1 MKLWISVSISACY
14 PMLIYI
20 GGDKPASLRP
30 KYYTRRRYKFLTN
43 VNPRA
48 RFKRAFDRRDAT
60 RIDDASTT
68 RADSVL
74 SLWLNLTHSLP
85 FAVWLT
91 RKSFGDVNSSPTST
105 ERKLMFAVS
114 RRVFL
119 PRWWRKTRRSQ
130 IFIRSISLAYRYQKS
145 NTSTPVSKSN
155 TCHLIRS
162 ELAKTIT
169 LFDKI

>member
-14 PMLIYI
+14 LMLIYI
-20 GGDKPASLRP
+20 GGDKSASLGP
-30 KYYTRRRYKFLTN
+30 KYYTRHRYKFLTN

-114 RRVFL
+114 RRAFL
-119 PRWWRKTRRSQ
+119 HQRLVWLIDIKSQIQVRSFRSQ
-130 IFIRSISLAYRYQKS
+130 ISAIWSDP
-145 NTSTPVSKSN
+145 N
-155 TCHLIRS
+155 
-162 ELAKTIT
+162 
-169 LFDKI
+169 